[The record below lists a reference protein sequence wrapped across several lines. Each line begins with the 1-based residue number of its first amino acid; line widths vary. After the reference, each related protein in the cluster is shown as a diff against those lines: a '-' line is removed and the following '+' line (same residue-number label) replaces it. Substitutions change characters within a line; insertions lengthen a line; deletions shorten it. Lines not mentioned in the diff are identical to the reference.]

1 MAKVTKISWAHST
14 FNPWIGCSKV
24 SPACD
29 NCYAEGVAKRMGKK
43 LWGKDAER
51 FFTNTSYWCEPLRWN
66 EEAGKRGEPWRVFCG
81 SLCDVMEDRRDLD
94 ERREMLFDL
103 IGETPN
109 LTWLLLSK
117 RPENFLKLTPE
128 EWVGGWPKNV
138 WAMTTAEN
146 QRRLDERLP
155 HLLKVPVEVRGL
167 SIEPLLGPIVL
178 PDTVLPCTACRG
190 HGSVLPS
197 FSADHFV
204 PCAECLRRAKALDGG
219 ALLGPGKIAKFD
231 TIQWVIVGGESGGG
245 ARPMH
250 PLWAKDLRDQCA
262 KHGVAYHFKQWGAWL
277 PISDCAQDL
286 HESLYKPPPK
296 RDPEGTRKCKV
307 AFDFICKDG
316 RRQNDYTHGSDCFM
330 TFRVGERRAGRLLDG
345 KLWDQTPQSMVV
357 PV

>member
-14 FNPWIGCSKV
+14 FNPWIGCQKV
-24 SPACD
+24 SAACE

-51 FFTNTSYWCEPLRWN
+51 MMTGDAYWDEPIRWN
-66 EEAGKRGEPWRVFCG
+66 EEAGRRSEPWRVFCG

-94 ERREMLFDL
+94 ERRDMLWEL

-128 EWVGGWPKNV
+128 EWHGAWPKNV
-138 WAMTTAEN
+138 WALTTAEN

-155 HLLKVPVEVRGL
+155 HLLKVPAEVRGL
-167 SIEPLLGPIVL
+167 SIEPLLGPITLPETALPCLNCKGRGWVL
-178 PDTVLPCTACRG
+178 PF
-190 HGSVLPS
+190 
-197 FSADHFV
+197 FSADYGV
-204 PCAECLRRAKALDGG
+204 PCKPCQDRARALG
-219 ALLGPGKIAKFD
+219 AGPFSARQKIVFD
-231 TIQWVIVGGESGGG
+231 TIQWVICGGESGGG

-250 PLWAKDLRDQCA
+250 PRWAKDLRDQCA
-262 KHGVAYHFKQWGAWL
+262 KHAVAFFMKQWGEWL
-277 PISDCAQDL
+277 PISDCPNEL

-296 RDPEGTRKCKV
+296 RDPEAIRRCKV
-307 AFDFICKDG
+307 ANDVIGFDG
-316 RRQNDYTHGSDCFM
+316 RSRKDYAQGSDAM
-330 TFRVGERRAGRLLDG
+330 LMFRVGAKRAGRLLDG
-345 KLWDQTPQSMVV
+345 KLWDQTPHGMVV